1 MVLWLRYIEQIVNE
15 ENFLTRVRVANDNH
29 VLFMKVFII
38 TYVGI
43 GCIRNQI
50 QSKFKKKIEK
60 IQLETIFLLYD
71 TKN

>member
-38 TYVGI
+38 TYVGTGWVYKKSNTI
-43 GCIRNQI
+43 KI
-50 QSKFKKKIEK
+50 QKKFEK
-60 IQLETIFLLYD
+60 IQLKTFFS
-71 TKN
+71 TV